1 MKTIQVQMLD
11 RNVSS
16 DWWKKIIQ
24 HFVKQGDE
32 FEIRCWNEEYEEIKK
47 ALSYGHLSQDG
58 SDTETSIKGIVSE
71 DMIKELLTMPKPVDK
86 TIYNKMTDFFTF
98 HIENK
103 ICSAHYGTEMYLFN
117 MHNDGVEAFKKIMSL
132 YWESFS
138 ILIEEQGNIQVQL
151 RNLNLY

>member
-1 MKTIQVQMLD
+1 MKTIQIQMLD

-32 FEIRCWNEEYEEIKK
+32 FEIRCWNEEHEEIKK
-47 ALSYGHLSQDG
+47 AQAYGRLFQDG
-58 SDTETSIKGIVSE
+58 SGTETSIKGVVSE
-71 DMIKELLTMPKPVDK
+71 HMIKELLTMPKPTDK

-98 HIENK
+98 NIENK

-117 MHNDGVEAFKKIMSL
+117 VSEDDVEIFKKIMSPC
-132 YWESFS
+132 WESFS
-138 ILIEEQGNIQVQL
+138 ILIEEQKKE
-151 RNLNLY
+151 